1 MMNLSVILIAILPSV
16 VTSFISTFKST
27 RYISSFSLSY
37 ANSSKD
43 DSDVVHVSSSS
54 TLHQPIPSPFL
65 SLEQTEADWKEWQYS
80 FGRNGLTDFL
90 PQFSGHLNC
99 LAIDLESQ
107 QYDLAQNLI
116 SDDTIESIT
125 QLPWQYGDDENE
137 LQATTSITT
146 NISAS
151 KSGSDKEKDTQLGVR
166 DDYDC
171 ILDSGV
177 MNEIISSIPSTVT
190 WHSRNGPPALLDLVK
205 LMAEATQSIREF
217 GIYVAITNEPIPIHA
232 KGYLD
237 SVGEIMGLE
246 WTYDLDGLTK
256 EGYSVSV
263 ARKYFTGLVNVNETL
278 DSDHDLNL
286 GKSDMKQL
294 KP

>member
-1 MMNLSVILIAILPSV
+1 MMNLSIILAILPSV
-16 VTSFISTFKST
+16 VTSFISTSKIT
-27 RYISSFSLSY
+27 RCISSFSHSY
-37 ANSSKD
+37 AKSND
-43 DSDVVHVSSSS
+43 DGDVVHVSSS
-54 TLHQPIPSPFL
+54 LNQPIPSPFL
-65 SLEQTEADWKEWQYS
+65 SLGQTEADWKEWQYS

-99 LAIDLESQ
+99 LAIDLESGKQ
-107 QYDLAQNLI
+107 QYDDLAHNLI
-116 SDDTIESIT
+116 SDDAIESIT

-137 LQATTSITT
+137 RATTSIST
-146 NISAS
+146 NISVS
-151 KSGSDKEKDTQLGVR
+151 TRSSDKEKDTELELR
-166 DDYDC
+166 ADYDC

-217 GIYVAITNEPIPIHA
+217 GIYVAITNESIPHHA
-232 KGYLD
+232 KEYLD
-237 SVGEIMGLE
+237 QMGEIMGLE
-246 WTYDLDGLTK
+246 WTYDLDGLSK

-263 ARKYFTGLVNVNETL
+263 ARKYFTGLVNVDHAF
-278 DSDHDLNL
+278 DSDDL

-294 KP
+294 QLKP

>member
-1 MMNLSVILIAILPSV
+1 M
-16 VTSFISTFKST
+16 
-27 RYISSFSLSY
+27 
-37 ANSSKD
+37 
-43 DSDVVHVSSSS
+43 VHESSS
-54 TLHQPIPSPFL
+54 LHQPIPSPFL
-65 SLEQTEADWKEWQYS
+65 SLGQTETDWKEWQYS

-99 LAIDLESQ
+99 LAIDLDSGKQ
-107 QYDLAQNLI
+107 QHDLAQNLI

-125 QLPWQYGDDENE
+125 QLPWQFGDGENK
-137 LQATTSITT
+137 QATTSIST
-146 NISAS
+146 NISVS
-151 KSGSDKEKDTQLGVR
+151 TRSSDKEKDTQLGVR

-190 WHSRNGPPALLDLVK
+190 WHSRNGPSALLDLVK

-217 GIYVAITNEPIPIHA
+217 GIYVAITNESIPSHA
-232 KGYLD
+232 KDYLD
-237 SVGEIMGLE
+237 QMGEIMGLE
-246 WTYDLDGLTK
+246 WTYDLDGLSK
-256 EGYSVSV
+256 EEYSVSV
-263 ARKYFTGLVNVNETL
+263 ARKYFTGLVNVG
-278 DSDHDLNL
+278 SDTDDL

>member
-1 MMNLSVILIAILPSV
+1 MNLSIILAILPSV
-16 VTSFISTFKST
+16 VTSFISTSKIT
-27 RYISSFSLSY
+27 RCISSFSHSY
-37 ANSSKD
+37 AKSND
-43 DSDVVHVSSSS
+43 DGDVVHVSSS
-54 TLHQPIPSPFL
+54 LHQPIPSPFL
-65 SLEQTEADWKEWQYS
+65 SLGQTEADWKEWQYS

-107 QYDLAQNLI
+107 QYDPSHLI

-125 QLPWQYGDDENE
+125 QLPWQYGDDESE
-137 LQATTSITT
+137 QATTSIST
-146 NISAS
+146 NISVS
-151 KSGSDKEKDTQLGVR
+151 TRSSDKEKDTELELR
-166 DDYDC
+166 ADYDC

-217 GIYVAITNEPIPIHA
+217 GIYVAITNESIPYHA
-232 KGYLD
+232 KEYLD
-237 SVGEIMGLE
+237 QMGEIMGLE
-246 WTYDLDGLTK
+246 WTYDLDGLSK

-263 ARKYFTGLVNVNETL
+263 ARKYFTGLVNVDHVF
-278 DSDHDLNL
+278 DSDDL
-286 GKSDMKQL
+286 GKLDLKQL